1 MTKDI
6 GPSDLQFNTILGGE
20 MYRKKAILG
29 VIFLLILGCS
39 AGREVQRMDVETTI
53 DLSGRWNDTD
63 SRLVAEA
70 ITKDILSRSWLP
82 EYIAATGEKPV
93 VIVGTIRNKTSEH
106 INVETFAK
114 DIERELVNSGA
125 VRLVADPKQR
135 EEIRSERLE
144 QQQYASAETAKR
156 LAQELGADFML
167 QGTLN
172 SIEDTIEG
180 EKVVYYQTD
189 LELVHLETNEKVW
202 IGSQKIKKYITQPK
216 YKW

>member
-1 MTKDI
+1 
-6 GPSDLQFNTILGGE
+6 
-20 MYRKKAILG
+20 MYRKKAMLSIISI
-29 VIFLLILGCS
+29 IFLLILGCS
-39 AGREVQRMDVETTI
+39 AGREVQRMDVESTI

-70 ITKDILSRSWLP
+70 ITKDVLSHNWLP
-82 EYIAATGEKPV
+82 EYLVAHGKKPV

-114 DIERELVNSGA
+114 DIERELINSGS

-135 EEIRSERLE
+135 EEIRTERLE
-144 QQQYASAETAKR
+144 QQQYASEETAKR

-167 QGTLN
+167 QGNLN

-202 IGSQKIKKYITQPK
+202 IGSQKIKKYITQSK

>member
-1 MTKDI
+1 
-6 GPSDLQFNTILGGE
+6 
-20 MYRKKAILG
+20 MYRKTAMLG
-29 VIFLLILGCS
+29 IIFLLILGCS
-39 AGREVQRMDVETTI
+39 ASREVQRMDVDTTI

-63 SRLVAEA
+63 SRLVAES
-70 ITKDILSRSWLP
+70 ITKDILSHNWLSQ
-82 EYIAATGEKPV
+82 YIADNGKKPV

-114 DIERELVNSGA
+114 DIERELINSGA

-135 EEIRSERLE
+135 EEIRTERLE
-144 QQQYASAETAKR
+144 QQQYASEETAKR
-156 LAQELGADFML
+156 LAQELGADFIL
-167 QGTLN
+167 QGNLN

-180 EKVVYYQTD
+180 EKVVYYQAD

-202 IGSQKIKKYITQPK
+202 IGSQKIKKYITQSK

>member
-1 MTKDI
+1 
-6 GPSDLQFNTILGGE
+6 
-20 MYRKKAILG
+20 MYRKKAILSIISI
-29 VIFLLILGCS
+29 IFLLILGCS
-39 AGREVQRMDVETTI
+39 AGREVQRMDVESTI

-70 ITKDILSRSWLP
+70 ITKDVLSHNWLP
-82 EYIAATGEKPV
+82 EYLVAHGKKPV

-114 DIERELVNSGA
+114 DIERELINSGS

-135 EEIRSERLE
+135 EEIRTERLE
-144 QQQYASAETAKR
+144 QQQYASEETAKR

-167 QGTLN
+167 QGNLN

-180 EKVVYYQTD
+180 EKVMYYQTD

-202 IGSQKIKKYITQPK
+202 IGSQKIKKYITQSK